1 MAMSLNRLAILVQV
15 VDSGGFSAAA
25 RVLYM
30 SQPAVS
36 SQIRALESSLG
47 VQLLERLPGGARP
60 TPAGEAVVA
69 KARTVFALLDE
80 ITQSAAEYQGL
91 RAGRLV
97 VAGTTT
103 VGTYLVP
110 RLVAEFSRQVPGVS
124 CQIRVGNEE
133 TVESWLA
140 DGEAGLGL
148 AVGTPLDEHLVAEPV
163 LDEEMVLVAAPGSS
177 VTGRPL
183 APAELADQRFLL
195 REAGSATRRLQE
207 QALTAW
213 GLAEVDRWDLWG
225 PDTLKEAARHGLGIT
240 LLSDHA
246 TRYELAHGML
256 ARVEIDVPAPS
267 RTISLV
273 HRADRRMTPPERAFV
288 ALVRTVR
295 EWPA

>member
-1 MAMSLNRLAILVQV
+1 MAMSLNHLTVLVQV

-25 RVLYM
+25 RALYM

-47 VQLLERLPGGARP
+47 VQLLERRPGGARP
-60 TPAGEAVVA
+60 TPAGEAVVG
-69 KARTVFALLDE
+69 KARTVFALLEE
-80 ITQSAAEYQGL
+80 IKHSAAEFQGL
-91 RAGRLV
+91 RAGRLQ

-110 RLVAEFSRQVPGVS
+110 RLVAEFAQRVPGVS

-133 TVESWLA
+133 TVEGWLVE
-140 DGEAGLGL
+140 GEVGLAL
-148 AVGTPLDEHLVAEPV
+148 AVGRPLDEHLTAVPV
-163 LDEEMVLVAAPGSS
+163 LEEEMVLVAAPDARI
-177 VTGRPL
+177 VGRTVR
-183 APAELADQRFLL
+183 PAELADERFLL

-225 PDTLKEAARHGLGIT
+225 PDTLKEAVRHGLGVT

-246 TRYELAHGML
+246 TRYELEHGIL
-256 ARVEIDVPAPS
+256 ARVELDSPAPS
-267 RTISLV
+267 RTISLL
-273 HRADRRMTPPERAFV
+273 HRTDRSFTPPERAFV
-288 ALVRTVR
+288 ALVRAMR

>member
-25 RVLYM
+25 RALYM

-36 SQIRALESSLG
+36 SQIRALEGSLG
-47 VQLLERLPGGARP
+47 VQLVERRPDGARP
-60 TPAGEAVVA
+60 TPAGREVVA
-69 KARTVFALLDE
+69 KARMVFALLEE
-80 ITQSAAEYQGL
+80 ISRCAAEYRGL
-91 RAGRLV
+91 EAGQLV

-133 TVESWLA
+133 VVEGWLV

-148 AVGTPLDEHLVAEPV
+148 AVDTPLDERLTAEPV
-163 LDEEMVLVAAPGSS
+163 LEEEMVLVAAPDSPL
-177 VTGRPL
+177 TGRRIG
-183 APAELADQRFLL
+183 PAELAEQRFLL

-207 QALTAW
+207 QALAGW
-213 GLAEVDRWDLWG
+213 GLTEVDRWDLWG

-246 TRYELAHGML
+246 TRYELEHGSL
-256 ARVEIDVPAPS
+256 ARVELDVPAPS
-267 RTISLV
+267 RTISLL
-273 HRADRRMTPPERAFV
+273 HRTDRTLTPPERAFA
-288 ALVRTVR
+288 ALVRSVR
-295 EWPA
+295 EWPP